1 LGVFILF
8 QGDSMAF
15 AGIFPGQGSQ
25 SIGMLAE
32 LAESS
37 STVKQTF
44 TEASD
49 ILGFDLWQMVQTGTN
64 SELGKTTNTQ
74 PIMLSAGVAVWRVWQ
89 ERGGCLPIAFAGHSL
104 GEYTA
109 LVANETLQFIDAM
122 TLVKTRAELMQ
133 QAVPEGEGAMAAI
146 LGLDNESIISI
157 CTQIADDSGQCV
169 QAVNFNSVG
178 QVVIAGNSSAV
189 DLATVALKEA
199 GAKRAIKLPVS
210 VPSHCDLMQ
219 EAADKLQVKL
229 TETAFSVSL
238 SSLHVLHNVDARSRH
253 SADEI
258 RLALSQQLFKPVRW
272 VDTVQHLKAGYVSD
286 AMIEFGPGKV
296 LFGLNRRIDRNIKTI
311 CVHDSA
317 SLETALQFC
326 EDNS

>member
-1 LGVFILF
+1 
-8 QGDSMAF
+8 MTF

-25 SIGMLAE
+25 SVGMLVE

-37 STVKQTF
+37 TLVKQTF

-49 ILGFDLWQMVQTGTN
+49 VLGFDLWQMVQAGTDL
-64 SELGKTTNTQ
+64 ELGKTTNTQ
-74 PIMLSAGVAVWRVWQ
+74 PIMLSAGIAVWRVWL
-89 ERGGCLPIAFAGHSL
+89 ERGGCAPTAFAGHSL

-109 LVANETLQFIDAM
+109 LVANETLQFIDAI
-122 TLVKTRAELMQ
+122 TLVKTRSELMQ

-146 LGLDNESIISI
+146 LGLDDETIISI
-157 CTQIADDSGQCV
+157 CTQVADDSGQCV
-169 QAVNFNSVG
+169 QAVNFNAIG
-178 QVVIAGNSSAV
+178 QVVIAGNSDAV
-189 DLATVALKEA
+189 DLATISLKEA
-199 GAKRAIKLPVS
+199 GAKRAIKLSVS

-219 EAADKLQVKL
+219 EAAHKLHVKL
-229 TETAFSVSL
+229 TEATFSL
-238 SSLHVLHNVDARSRH
+238 DSSMLPVLHNVDAMPRH
-253 SADEI
+253 SVDEI
-258 RLALSQQLFKPVRW
+258 RLALNQQLFKPVRW
-272 VDTVQHLKAGYVSD
+272 VDTVKHLKEDYASN

-311 CVHDSA
+311 CVHDLA

>member
-1 LGVFILF
+1 
-8 QGDSMAF
+8 MTF

-25 SIGMLAE
+25 SVGMLAE

-37 STVKQTF
+37 TLVKQTF

-49 ILGFDLWQMVQTGTN
+49 VLGFDLWQMVQAGTDL
-64 SELGKTTNTQ
+64 ELGKTTNTQ
-74 PIMLSAGVAVWRVWQ
+74 PIMLSAGIAVWRVWQ
-89 ERGGCLPIAFAGHSL
+89 ERGGCVPTAFAGHSL

-109 LVANETLQFIDAM
+109 LVANQTMQFVDAIS
-122 TLVKTRAELMQ
+122 LVKIRAELMQ
-133 QAVPEGEGAMAAI
+133 QAVPEGKGAMAAI
-146 LGLDNESIISI
+146 LGLDDETIISI

-178 QVVIAGNSSAV
+178 QVVIAGNSNAV
-189 DLATVALKEA
+189 DLATASLKEA
-199 GAKRAIKLPVS
+199 GAKRVIKLPVS

-219 EAADKLQVKL
+219 EAADKLGVNL
-229 TETAFSVSL
+229 TETAFSL
-238 SSLHVLHNVDARSRH
+238 DSSMLPVLHNVDAMPRH
-253 SADEI
+253 SVDEI

-272 VDTVQHLKAGYVSD
+272 VDIVENLKADYANNV
-286 AMIEFGPGKV
+286 MIEFGPGKV